1 MARIKNNP
9 KSDKHE
15 IIDKKIWY
23 DFFVNNES
31 QSHINKLIIIDEI
44 PQNTK

>member
-31 QSHINKLIIIDEI
+31 QSHINKLIINDEI